1 VVVEQAATI
10 VGTELLRVRGMER
23 AEERARGNFV
33 HALLHNRFSNHADL
47 VARAAYHDFPL
58 EFRYA
63 VVVARSAGLIADGDS
78 PTRLAEMAREAGRIM
93 PVEGVQTLAAVVGD
107 VLGVVRPIVTP
118 NRAHRDTN
126 PEELRAY
133 AVTLEKR
140 LGRISGRDVRVAFG
154 RPRRGAEKIMD
165 SYREARVALDLRE
178 RLHLDEACGFDD
190 LRVDSVLLDLSQDTA
205 GRLFADDILRPLQGD
220 SGGGPLEVAQTYVE
234 AGGNLNEA
242 ARRINVH
249 RNTMLYKLNRISRL
263 LQRDIRDADTQ
274 FTVWLAIRLA
284 NLAATA
290 EMVDRD
296 LSSG

>member
-1 VVVEQAATI
+1 
-10 VGTELLRVRGMER
+10 
-23 AEERARGNFV
+23 
-33 HALLHNRFSNHADL
+33 
-47 VARAAYHDFPL
+47 
-58 EFRYA
+58 
-63 VVVARSAGLIADGDS
+63 
-78 PTRLAEMAREAGRIM
+78 M
-93 PVEGVQTLAAVVGD
+93 PVEGVETLAAVTGD

-126 PEELRAY
+126 PEELRTY

-140 LGRISGRDVRVAFG
+140 LARISGREVRVAFG
-154 RPRRGAEKIMD
+154 RPRRGAEKIME

-178 RLHLDEACGFDD
+178 RLDLDEACGFDD
-190 LRVDSVLLDLSQDTA
+190 LRVDSVLLDLSQNNA

-220 SGGGPLEVAQTYVE
+220 SGGGLLEVAQTYVE